1 MDSGAPATTRTPAQ
15 RAGDAAEEAVA
26 AALEAAGW
34 RILGR
39 RVRVG
44 RLELDL
50 VAVDPGPPPV
60 LAVVEVRWRRSR
72 TFGLPEETADRRKLG
87 RLRRGAAGLV
97 ARRTLPDGSL
107 LPALP
112 LRLDLV
118 AVEPAATPGRL
129 RLRHHRGVGEAGE
142 AGPLW

>member
-1 MDSGAPATTRTPAQ
+1 MDAGGRAMTRTPAQ
-15 RAGDAAEEAVA
+15 RAGDAAEDAVA
-26 AALEAAGW
+26 AALATAGW

-44 RLELDL
+44 RLELDI
-50 VAVDPGPPPV
+50 VAVDPGPPPA

-72 TFGLPEETADRRKLG
+72 DFGLPEETADRRKLG
-87 RLRRGAAGLV
+87 RLRRGAAGL
-97 ARRTLPDGSL
+97 ASRGKLPDGSR

-118 AVEPAATPGRL
+118 AVEPAAAAGRL
-129 RLRHHRGVGEAGE
+129 RLRHHRGIGEAGD
-142 AGPLW
+142 G